1 MFKKILVPMDGS
13 ALATCV
19 LPHVVAIA
27 QAMDSNITLLHVLES
42 RDAPDSAVNPVDW
55 QLCKMEAQAYLNALG
70 AQVGQCLAR
79 LPSLQIAEGPAAERI
94 IEYAQ
99 KHDFDL
105 LMLSS
110 HGQGGLSGW
119 NMSSVVHKVIYRAHK
134 SILLVRAYQPCSE
147 STAGDWCAFH
157 YRRILV
163 LLDGSQRAE
172 YVLSVATALAQHD
185 EAQLLLAHVVAKPA
199 MLKRM
204 PLTAEDSALL
214 DQLTERNQALAT
226 QYLEDLQAHLSPT
239 PQLYIQVHDNVAT
252 TLHRLVE
259 QQAADLVI
267 LCAHGDSGQQQ
278 WPFGNVATSFIT
290 YGTTPLLVMQDLS
303 QHEISRSKAEIM
315 FGDIQR
321 RPHVARE
328 NWEAEWMNA
337 NVAI

>member
-1 MFKKILVPMDGS
+1 MFKKILVPLDGS

-27 QAMDSNITLLHVLES
+27 QAMDAHITLLHVLES
-42 RDAPDSAVNPVDW
+42 HRVPAGAVNPVDW
-55 QLCKMEAQAYLNALG
+55 QLHKMEAQAYLHERG

-79 LPSLQIAEGPAAERI
+79 LPSLQMVEGPAAEHI

-99 KHDFDL
+99 KQDFDL
-105 LMLSS
+105 LVLSS
-110 HGQGGLSGW
+110 HGQGGLSSW
-119 NMSSVVHKVIYRAHK
+119 NVSSVVQKVIYRVHK
-134 SILLVRAYQPCSE
+134 SILLVRAYQPCAE
-147 STAGDWCAFH
+147 YMEGDWCAFR

-172 YVLSVATALAQHD
+172 YALSVATALAQHD
-185 EAQLLLAHVVAKPA
+185 EAELLLAHVVARPA
-199 MLKRM
+199 MIQRM

-214 DQLTERNQALAT
+214 DQLTTRNQALAT

-239 PQLYIQVHDNVAT
+239 PQLYIQVHENVAT

-267 LCAHGDSGQQQ
+267 LCAHGDSGQRQ
-278 WPFGNVATSFIT
+278 WSYGKVAANFIT
-290 YGTTPLLVMQDLS
+290 YGTTPLLVMQDLP
-303 QHEISRSKAEIM
+303 QHEISCSKAELM
-315 FGDIQR
+315 SEDTQR